1 MHLQVL
7 AAQRYDMSTVNQINY
22 QVDQTVRIFDQ
33 FYNYDENVP
42 ADQYDAVRS
51 FFRSVFKTD
60 DAANNFTVAVFR
72 VAQNSGQNALNIL
85 QTFENQTPPEI
96 TVTLCYY
103 LNGIRS
109 PSTLLGVLAPTTPN
123 LYTARNVK
131 Q

>member
-1 MHLQVL
+1 
-7 AAQRYDMSTVNQINY
+7 MSTVNQINY

-60 DAANNFTVAVFR
+60 DAADNFTVTIFR
-72 VAQNSGQNALNIL
+72 VAQNSGQNALTIL

-96 TVTLCYY
+96 TATLCYY

-109 PSTLLGVLAPTTPN
+109 PATLLGVLAPTTPN
-123 LYTARNVK
+123 YYPARNVK